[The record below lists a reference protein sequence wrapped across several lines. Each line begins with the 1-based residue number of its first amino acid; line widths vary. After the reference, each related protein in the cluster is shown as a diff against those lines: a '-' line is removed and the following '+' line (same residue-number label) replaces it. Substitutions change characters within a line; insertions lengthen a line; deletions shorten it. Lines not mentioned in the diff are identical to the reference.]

1 MVGQARVTSIVSR
14 FVMKVHIWLCVLHG
28 LDVRLSWWLSHLLY
42 AVMLFMECVSMAS
55 LFSCKQVA
63 CAI

>member
-1 MVGQARVTSIVSR
+1 MVGQARVASMVSR
-14 FVMKVHIWLCVLHG
+14 FGMKVHIRLWALHG
-28 LDVRLSWWLSHLLY
+28 LGVRLSWWLSHLRY